1 MHDLEQLRAAE
12 QRVLDKIRQR
22 SIVAR
27 QVHAEEQASMT
38 FGERAADR
46 LAHFAGSWPFILM
59 FLGFCGTWVLV
70 NSVAL
75 ALGAWDPYPF
85 ILLNLILSLLAG
97 LQAPVI
103 MMSQNRQEARDRLR
117 SEADYEV
124 NLKAELEIQGLHQKM
139 DDLREQK
146 WQTLLTL
153 QQQQLDLLRDQV
165 ALLQRAGAASQPDG
179 VLDRDHALPATAG
192 RESRGRSNRP

>member
-12 QRVLDKIRQR
+12 QRVLEKIRQR

-27 QVHAEEQASMT
+27 QVHAEEQASMA

-59 FLGFCGTWVLV
+59 FLGLCAIWVLI

-75 ALGAWDPYPF
+75 VAGAWDPYPF
-85 ILLNLILSLLAG
+85 ILLNLLLSLLAG

-124 NLKAELEIQGLHQKM
+124 NLKAELEIQGLHEKM

-165 ALLQRAGAASQPDG
+165 ALLRDVRAERHPDEVEG
-179 VLDRDHALPATAG
+179 RDNALPATYG
-192 RESRGRSNRP
+192 GGSRGK

>member
-1 MHDLEQLRAAE
+1 MHEMDQLRAAE
-12 QRVLDKIRQR
+12 QRVLDKIRER
-22 SIVAR
+22 STVAR

-46 LAHFAGSWPFILM
+46 LAHFAGSWPFILV
-59 FLGFCGTWVLV
+59 FLGFCATWVLV

-75 ALGAWDPYPF
+75 AVGVWDPYPF
-85 ILLNLILSLLAG
+85 ILLNLLLSLLAG

-153 QQQQLDLLRDQV
+153 QQQQLELLQAEVALLRDV
-165 ALLQRAGAASQPDG
+165 RAERHPDEVEG
-179 VLDRDHALPATAG
+179 RDNALPATYG
-192 RESRGRSNRP
+192 GGSRGK

>member
-1 MHDLEQLRAAE
+1 MNELERLRAAE
-12 QRVLDKIRQR
+12 QRVLDKIRER

-59 FLGFCGTWVLV
+59 FLGFCAIWVLV
-70 NSVAL
+70 NTVAL
-75 ALGAWDPYPF
+75 VAGTWDPYPF
-85 ILLNLILSLLAG
+85 ILLNLLLSLLAG

-146 WQTLLTL
+146 WQALLTL
-153 QQQQLDLLRDQV
+153 QQQQLGLLQEQV
-165 ALLQRAGAASQPDG
+165 ALLRGVRADRPDDVPG
-179 VLDRDHALPATAG
+179 RDNALPATSR
-192 RESRGRSNRP
+192 RELRGRSDRP